1 MNSNSLNKLKKSIL
15 LTKIV
20 LTFQNFENSK
30 AFGDNIN
37 FLIWKQ
43 SIKILGNCSKYFEGF
58 FDKMFQEIN
67 FRFSLV
73 FFLLLIGSFRKSL
86 RVLVN
91 TYSCTI
97 NGEACQH
104 PCGRQPKYKG
114 RNWCWIV
121 QNWANIFGHRWD
133 YCYPGPLKES

>member
-1 MNSNSLNKLKKSIL
+1 MNSNPLNKLKKRIL

-20 LTFQNFENSK
+20 LTFHNFGNSK
-30 AFGDNIN
+30 ASGDNIN
-37 FLIWKQ
+37 FLIRKQ
-43 SIKILGNCSKYFEGF
+43 SIKILGNCILKDFLIKCLRKLISDFLF
-58 FDKMFQEIN
+58 I
-67 FRFSLV
+67 FSYYKLLV
-73 FFLLLIGSFRKSL
+73 TFRKYQ

-97 NGEACQH
+97 NGEACQQ